1 VTSDDVSIGE
11 FLDRVASERAAPAGG
26 TAAAIT
32 AATGAA
38 LSEMVCVHTVAAADE
53 RTSAAPAHGGNS
65 VAPVEDR
72 DDPDPDGLVTLRE
85 GLRRRRRNLVALG
98 ERDAALVDDLFGT
111 DGDPSTRLQ
120 RRAAGIPLAVAEASV
135 GVLTDAET
143 AVRHG
148 RSGVAADAKTGACL
162 ADAAIRASLETV
174 RINTAALQDQS
185 FVATLE
191 TRAADIEEIAAGV
204 RMRLFDGDR

>member
-11 FLDRVASERAAPAGG
+11 FPDRVASERAAPAGG
-26 TAAAIT
+26 TA

-65 VAPVEDR
+65 VGPVEDR

-120 RRAAGIPLAVAEASV
+120 RRAAGIPLTIVEASV

-148 RSGVAADAKTGACL
+148 RSEVAADAKTGACL
-162 ADAAIRASLETV
+162 ADATIRASLETV
-174 RINTAALQDQS
+174 RINAAALQDQS
-185 FVATLE
+185 FAATLE
-191 TRAADIEEIAAGV
+191 TRAADIEETAAGA